1 MAMTRMLK
9 LRVDRKAPKAAE
21 SKFATWADRAY
32 FLAGYFSGLC
42 ALGLVGWSIF
52 GTIDFHAKDRDRAG
66 WDLSQPEKV
75 QVRKLGN

>member
-1 MAMTRMLK
+1 
-9 LRVDRKAPKAAE
+9 
-21 SKFATWADRAY
+21 
-32 FLAGYFSGLC
+32 LC